1 MKITITTTVSEE
13 QLRRIRAVSGDLD
26 VVVARTPEEQDAHL
40 PDTDV
45 VLGRFTPEILQKAVQ
60 LKWVQTPIAGADFVL
75 FDQFLRS
82 PIPLVT
88 AKGIVGT
95 HLAEHAF
102 ALILALTRGVGTAMR
117 QRRWDIRPTL
127 RVALWELSGKTL
139 GIVGLGGTGIE
150 VAKRAQAFGMEVI
163 ATRRTQASA
172 PSFVR
177 QVWPPDRFNDLLDQ
191 SDIVV
196 ICAPLTRLTRGMF
209 NLEAFQRMRPHA
221 LLVNVSRGEIVN
233 EPSLLQ
239 ALRQGLIGGAGLD
252 VFATEP
258 LPEDSPLWSME
269 NVIVTPHVAGESS
282 LRSDRVVDLFVT
294 NLQRYAGGQPLLNIV
309 DKQEGY

>member
-1 MKITITTTVSEE
+1 MKITITTTVSED
-13 QLRRIRAVSGDLD
+13 QLQRISAVSGDLD

-45 VLGRFTPEILQKAVQ
+45 VLGRFTPEILQKAKQ

-163 ATRRTQASA
+163 ATRRTQVPA

-177 QVWPPDRFNDLLDQ
+177 LVWPPDRFNDLLDQ

-196 ICAPLTRLTRGMF
+196 ICAPLTGLTRGMF
-209 NLEAFQRMRPHA
+209 SLEAFQRMRPHA
-221 LLVNVSRGEIVN
+221 LLINVSRGEIVD

-258 LPEDSPLWSME
+258 LPEDNPLWSME
-269 NVIVTPHVAGESS
+269 NVIITPHVAGESS

-294 NLQRYAGGQPLLNIV
+294 NVQRYASGQPLLNVV